1 MKKPEHKDRDAFLAA
16 LDEAELTVAD
26 WAREK
31 KLPLTHV
38 YQVLQG
44 RMVGRRGTARQVIK
58 AMGLPLPARRST
70 EDRKP
75 VAA

>member
-1 MKKPEHKDRDAFLAA
+1 MNKTAHKDVQAFLTA

-26 WAREK
+26 WARQQ

-58 AMGLPLPARRST
+58 AMGLPLPSRRAT
-70 EDRKP
+70 EQRKP